1 MAARESKKVIYA
13 AIVANVAI
21 AICKYVAA
29 ALTGSS
35 AMLAEA
41 FHSTVD
47 SGNELL
53 LLVGM
58 KRSSRPPD
66 ELHPYGHGKALY
78 FYSLLVAVYIF
89 GVGGGLAVFHGITHL
104 RNPQIPDHPGWNY
117 AVLAFAAAFE
127 GYSWRISYGELRAQK
142 DPDESTWE
150 EIIGSKDPTIFTV
163 FLEDSAGLLGAF
175 LAFLGIFLGRLF
187 KNPYLDPAASIVIGL
202 LLAAVAIFLG
212 RESGALLIGERT
224 NRARVR
230 RVKEIILSDP
240 VVEKVGDLLTMQLG
254 PNQVLLTVNIQFRRD
269 LDLPQLESASAS
281 LSKPSRSSGPP
292 RLYPKPLEVRARTDL
307 NPSRQPNRRR
317 IGFLTDRPPQ
327 SLPWKNVRSHEC
339 HIP

>member
-1 MAARESKKVIYA
+1 MAPRESKKVIYA

-29 ALTGSS
+29 AFTGSS
-35 AMLAEA
+35 AMIAEA
-41 FHSTVD
+41 LHSTAD

-53 LLVGM
+53 LLFGM

-89 GVGGGLAVFHGITHL
+89 GVGGWLAAYHGITHL

-117 AVLAFAAAFE
+117 VVLAFAAAFE
-127 GYSWRISYGELRAQK
+127 FYSWRISYGELRAQK
-142 DPDESTWE
+142 DPDESTWD

-163 FLEDSAGLLGAF
+163 FLEDSAGLLGAL

-187 KNPYLDPAASIVIGL
+187 NNPYLDPAASIAIGL
-202 LLAAVAIFLG
+202 LLAAVAVFLG

-240 VVEKVGDLLTMQLG
+240 AVEKVGDLLTIQLG

-269 LDLPQLESASAS
+269 LDLRQLESAIDRLENRIHDKEPMIERIFIEAESFRRATPPS
-281 LSKPSRSSGPP
+281 SK
-292 RLYPKPLEVRARTDL
+292 AA
-307 NPSRQPNRRR
+307 
-317 IGFLTDRPPQ
+317 
-327 SLPWKNVRSHEC
+327 
-339 HIP
+339 